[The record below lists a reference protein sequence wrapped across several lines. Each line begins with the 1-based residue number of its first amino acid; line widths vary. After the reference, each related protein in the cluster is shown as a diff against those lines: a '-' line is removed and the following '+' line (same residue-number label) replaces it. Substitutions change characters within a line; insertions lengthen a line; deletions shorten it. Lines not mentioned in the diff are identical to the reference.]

1 MGKINKSYLKDKF
14 TNKAFSQKGSIITTD
29 NGSYWP
35 NNPVKNYTGGNSLL
49 APGGTK
55 KVQDYQRYL
64 NDTYNLYLAEDGAWG
79 PKTQK
84 AYEQFVLNKE
94 TPVYTPV
101 SRAFADNRRLYTI
114 NDKGEIMQGKNSFP
128 RLKPTLEEFKA
139 VYESLPGYNYGYESL
154 TDSDPKTTGVQ
165 TESLSPE
172 RTKQLAEMPS
182 EQELRNMY
190 LGKAF
195 GTLPVFETYG
205 VYAGYSPH
213 RMWTGDIPYFQNDS
227 GNQELSTLKENPRYM
242 YIMAPREGTQAK
254 KIQDEAIKRTSYDYL
269 EKNPKL
275 LEDSVQRSL
284 KNLTHKI
291 TEDNF
296 TESQKNFVNYVKG
309 LKSEDYTKPEVL
321 QKLKEYK
328 NNFFSTSPKAN
339 LPYTQPT
346 WRTGERMAAEFLAN
360 PEILQYAKE
369 HNIDLNTDTTFTS
382 QLGEAVDTRRRA
394 LFYNE
399 PLGINSQSVP
409 VSIVQD
415 PEQFSFVGYL
425 PITPDLYNLQPGQTT
440 VNSNDFK
447 WTPELFE
454 KAGVPENLRDLQNLY
469 ITTSAFPLQEYK
481 PRKDAQGNIY
491 KKGGQV
497 KSKLKTSY
505 KNKRG

>member
-14 TNKAFSQKGSIITTD
+14 TNKAISQEGSEITTD

-101 SRAFADNRRLYTI
+101 SRAFADNRKFYTV
-114 NDKGEIMQGKNSFP
+114 NEKGEVMKGKNSFP

-154 TDSDPKTTGVQ
+154 TDSDPKTIGVQ
-165 TESLSPE
+165 TGPLSPE
-172 RTKQLAEMPS
+172 RTKQLAEMSS

-195 GTLPVFETYG
+195 GTLPVFENSG
-205 VYAGYSPH
+205 VYAGYSPY
-213 RMWTGDIPYFQNDS
+213 RMWTGSTPYFRNDTRL
-227 GNQELSTLKENPRYM
+227 QDLSYLEEHPRYM

-254 KIQDEAIKRTSYDYL
+254 KIQDEAIKRTNYDYL

-275 LEDSVQRSL
+275 LEDSVRKTFKYYDILDASDYL
-284 KNLTHKI
+284 KQ
-291 TEDNF
+291 
-296 TESQKNFVNYVKG
+296 SQKDFLTYAKS

-321 QKLKEYK
+321 QKLREYK
-328 NNFFSTSPKAN
+328 NNFLRTSPQAN

-346 WRTGERMAAEFLAN
+346 WQAGERMATEFLAN
-360 PEILQYAKE
+360 PEIVEYAKE

-399 PLGINSQSVP
+399 PLGTNSQSVA
-409 VSIVQD
+409 VNIVQD

-425 PITPDLYNLQPGQTT
+425 PVTPDMLTPYSTT
-440 VNSNDFK
+440 NGDYYDFK